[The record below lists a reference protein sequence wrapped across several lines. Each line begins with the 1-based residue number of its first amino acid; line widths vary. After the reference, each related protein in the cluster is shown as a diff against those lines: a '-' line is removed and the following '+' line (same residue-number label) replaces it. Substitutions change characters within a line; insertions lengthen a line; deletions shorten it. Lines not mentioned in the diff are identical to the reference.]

1 MTPPAHPPS
10 PPVAPAPAPAESL
23 TARTMRQRLG
33 ALLGRQGEA
42 LSPRVLRRTLGQLQA
57 VANPAISDV
66 EGGRL
71 AEGLASWYA
80 SATPAERRDCW
91 LLMSEQFA
99 PDVSALDAARRS
111 YEAALGTPEE
121 AGAEVRL
128 RRAFASPRTRLLQR
142 FAAFAQGMRFL
153 VDMRAELLPALRGD
167 ARLLALDAEL
177 QALFDTW
184 FDVAFLELRRI
195 SWQSPAAL
203 VEKLIQ
209 YEAVHDIT
217 SWADARNRLDEDR
230 RCYGFFHPRLPG
242 EPLIFVE
249 VALLPEMAASIPPLL
264 DEAAAAADP
273 QRASVAIF
281 YSISNTQPG
290 LKGVGFGDSLIKR
303 VVEALR
309 AEFPQL
315 KTFATLSPIPG
326 LRAWLQAQAADLLA
340 ATPARTRQA
349 LARHCSVAQLDAPT
363 LLQALD
369 GPAALDEK
377 SAPARWLLAAAARYL
392 GRGLDKH
399 NRPLDAVARFHLG
412 NGARVER
419 INWLGDPSPKGR
431 KQSYGLMVNYLYDLK
446 RLDKHRALL
455 AQGKIPLSSAV
466 ESLQD

>member
-1 MTPPAHPPS
+1 MNHRQLSGAPTGGGIVIGRACVLDTGFIDVPRYYITEGE
-10 PPVAPAPAPAESL
+10 VAGEHVRLDEGRAAVERELQGVADQLPHDAPAE
-23 TARTMRQRLG
+23 AR
-33 ALLGRQGEA
+33 ALLDVQMMLLNDAALIEAARDRVVNERINVEWAISETAEA
-42 LSPRVLRRTLGQLQA
+42 LVDQFR
-57 VANPAISDV
+57 AIDDPYLKERGRDV
-66 EGGRL
+66 EQVAGRL
-71 AEGLASWYA
+71 LN
-80 SATPAERRDCW
+80 
-91 LLMSEQFA
+91 
-99 PDVSALDAARRS
+99 ALS
-111 YEAALGTPEE
+111 GS
-121 AGAEVRL
+121 G
-128 RRAFASPRTRLLQR
+128 S
-142 FAAFAQGMRFL
+142 
-153 VDMRAELLPALRGD
+153 PALAGRV
-167 ARLLALDAEL
+167 
-177 QALFDTW
+177 T
-184 FDVAFLELRRI
+184 
-195 SWQSPAAL
+195 
-203 VEKLIQ
+203 
-209 YEAVHDIT
+209 
-217 SWADARNRLDEDR
+217 
-230 RCYGFFHPRLPG
+230 G